1 MKFLSLE
8 QALIIA
14 AEVTGLP
21 VETVAR
27 SARLDLLDSALV
39 APEASFGGQEFYQG
53 FEAKAAVLCVRIAKN
68 HPLLDG
74 NKRLAWMCLRMFCEL
89 NSYRLTLTDDDAVE
103 FMLEVAAGTIGVD
116 EVTQWLHVRLSE
128 RGEGEQ

>member
-1 MKFLSLE
+1 VKFLSLE

-89 NSYRLTLTDDDAVE
+89 NSYRLTSTDDDAVA
-103 FMLEVAAGTIGVD
+103 FMLEVAAGTIGLD

>member
-89 NSYRLTLTDDDAVE
+89 NSYRLTSTDDDAVA
-103 FMLEVAAGTIGVD
+103 FMLEVAAGTIGLD

-128 RGEGEQ
+128 RGEGEL

>member
-1 MKFLSLE
+1 VKFLSLDR
-8 QALIIA
+8 ALIIA

-39 APEASFGGQEFYQG
+39 TPEASFGGHEFYQG

-74 NKRLAWMCLRMFCEL
+74 NKRLAWMCLRMFCDL
-89 NSYRLTLTDDDAVE
+89 NNYVLTSTDDDAVA
-103 FMLEVAAGTIGVD
+103 FMLEVAAGTKDVD
-116 EVTQWLHVRLSE
+116 ETAQWLHARLSK
-128 RGEGEQ
+128 RDGEE

>member
-1 MKFLSLE
+1 VKFLSLA

-27 SARLDLLDSALV
+27 SARLDLLDSAL
-39 APEASFGGQEFYQG
+39 ATPEASFGGQEFYQG
-53 FEAKAAVLCVRIAKN
+53 FKAKAAVLCVRIAKN

-89 NSYRLTLTDDDAVE
+89 NNYVLTSTADDAVA
-103 FMLEVAAGTIGVD
+103 FMLEVAAGTKGVD
-116 EVTQWLHVRLSE
+116 ETAQWLHARLSK
-128 RGEGEQ
+128 RGEEQ

>member
-1 MKFLSLE
+1 MKFLSLA

-27 SARLDLLDSALV
+27 SARLDLLDSAL
-39 APEASFGGQEFYQG
+39 ATPEASFVGQEFYQG
-53 FEAKAAVLCVRIAKN
+53 IEAKAAVLCVRIAKN

-89 NSYRLTLTDDDAVE
+89 NNYVLTSTDDDAVA
-103 FMLEVAAGTIGVD
+103 FMLEVAAGTKGVD
-116 EVTQWLHVRLSE
+116 ETAQWLHARLSK
-128 RGEGEQ
+128 RGEEQ

>member
-1 MKFLSLE
+1 VKFLSLE

-89 NSYRLTLTDDDAVE
+89 NSYRLTSTDDDAVA

>member
-89 NSYRLTLTDDDAVE
+89 NSYRLTSTDDDAVA

-116 EVTQWLHVRLSE
+116 ETAQWLHARLSK
-128 RGEGEQ
+128 RGEEQ

>member
-74 NKRLAWMCLRMFCEL
+74 NKRLAWICLRMFCEL
-89 NSYRLTLTDDDAVE
+89 NSYRLTSTDDDAVA

>member
-27 SARLDLLDSALV
+27 SARLDLLDSAL
-39 APEASFGGQEFYQG
+39 ATPEASFDGEQFYQG

-74 NKRLAWMCLRMFCEL
+74 NKRLAWMCLRMFV
-89 NSYRLTLTDDDAVE
+89 S
-103 FMLEVAAGTIGVD
+103 
-116 EVTQWLHVRLSE
+116 
-128 RGEGEQ
+128 

>member
-27 SARLDLLDSALV
+27 SARLDLLDSAL
-39 APEASFGGQEFYQG
+39 ATPDCEESSASRWQQT
-53 FEAKAAVLCVRIAKN
+53 
-68 HPLLDG
+68 
-74 NKRLAWMCLRMFCEL
+74 
-89 NSYRLTLTDDDAVE
+89 S
-103 FMLEVAAGTIGVD
+103 GVD
-116 EVTQWLHVRLSE
+116 VSANVL
-128 RGEGEQ
+128 

>member
-1 MKFLSLE
+1 VKFLSLE

-89 NSYRLTLTDDDAVE
+89 NSYRLTSTDDDAVE
-103 FMLEVAAGTIGVD
+103 FMLEVAAGTIGVA

-128 RGEGEQ
+128 RDVGEQ

>member
-103 FMLEVAAGTIGVD
+103 FMLEVVAGTIGVD

>member
-1 MKFLSLE
+1 VKFLSLE

>member
-1 MKFLSLE
+1 VRFLSLD

-14 AEVTGLP
+14 AEVTGLS

-89 NSYRLTLTDDDAVE
+89 NSYRLISTDDDAVA

>member
-39 APEASFGGQEFYQG
+39 APEASFGDQEFYQG

-89 NSYRLTLTDDDAVE
+89 NSYRLTSTDDDAVA

>member
-74 NKRLAWMCLRMFCEL
+74 NKRLAWICLRMFCEL
-89 NSYRLTLTDDDAVE
+89 NSYRLTSTDDDAVA

-128 RGEGEQ
+128 RGEGEL

>member
-1 MKFLSLE
+1 MKPLP
-8 QALIIA
+8 
-14 AEVTGLP
+14 EV
-21 VETVAR
+21 
-27 SARLDLLDSALV
+27 RLDLLDSALV

>member
-1 MKFLSLE
+1 MKFLSLA

-27 SARLDLLDSALV
+27 SARLDLLDSAL
-39 APEASFGGQEFYQG
+39 ATPEASFGGQEFYQG

-74 NKRLAWMCLRMFCEL
+74 NKRLAWMFLRMFCEL
-89 NSYRLTLTDDDAVE
+89 NNYVLTSTDDDAVA
-103 FMLEVAAGTIGVD
+103 FMLEVAAGTKGVD
-116 EVTQWLHVRLSE
+116 ETAQWLHARLSK
-128 RGEGEQ
+128 RDGEE

>member
-89 NSYRLTLTDDDAVE
+89 NSYRLTSTDDDAVA
-103 FMLEVAAGTIGVD
+103 FMLEVAAGTIAVD

>member
-1 MKFLSLE
+1 VRFLSLE

-89 NSYRLTLTDDDAVE
+89 NSYRLTSTDDDAVA
-103 FMLEVAAGTIGVD
+103 FMLEVAAGTIGLD

>member
-14 AEVTGLP
+14 AEVTGLSI
-21 VETVAR
+21 ETVAR

-89 NSYRLTLTDDDAVE
+89 NSYRLTSTDDDAVA
-103 FMLEVAAGTIGVD
+103 FMLEVAAGTIGLD

-128 RGEGEQ
+128 RGEGEL

>member
-89 NSYRLTLTDDDAVE
+89 NSYRLTSTDDDAVA
-103 FMLEVAAGTIGVD
+103 FMLEVAAGTIGLD

>member
-8 QALIIA
+8 QALIIPA
-14 AEVTGLP
+14 DVTGLS

-27 SARLDLLDSALV
+27 SARLDLLDSAL
-39 APEASFGGQEFYQG
+39 ATPEASFGGQEFYQG

-89 NSYRLTLTDDDAVE
+89 NNYTLTSTDDDAVA
-103 FMLEVAAGTIGVD
+103 FMLDVAAGTMGVD
-116 EVTQWLHVRLSE
+116 ETVQWLHARLSK
-128 RGEGEQ
+128 RGAGEQ

>member
-89 NSYRLTLTDDDAVE
+89 NSYRLTSTDDDAVA
-103 FMLEVAAGTIGVD
+103 FMLEVAAGTIGMD

-128 RGEGEQ
+128 RGEGKQ

>member
-1 MKFLSLE
+1 VKFLSLE

-74 NKRLAWMCLRMFCEL
+74 NKRLAWICLRMFCEL
-89 NSYRLTLTDDDAVE
+89 NSYRLTSTDDDAVA